1 MKIMKAYLYRLVP
14 TTEQCV
20 KLTETAG
27 CCRFVYNHFLRMNM
41 DLYAAERKFI
51 FTEDMINLL
60 PGLKRERTFL
70 KAAFSQ
76 SLQSS
81 VRNLSA
87 AFKNFFEGRTEFP
100 TFKKKDKDLSFS
112 CPQKFRVEQEK
123 NRIFIPKI
131 GEVKYRNSRP
141 VEGKIKSITVSKKC
155 GRWYVSVLT
164 EHKVNKKK
172 DPKEKTFDN
181 PTGVDVGLKEF
192 ATLSTGEVY
201 HNPKFYRKLEAKL
214 AREQRKLAR
223 KKKFSNNWEKQKNK
237 VQDVNRKIAD
247 ARKDFLHKVSTEI
260 VKNHDLIGVEDLNV
274 SGMMKNRHLSKS
286 IADAGWGTF
295 ITFLTYKCTRDS
307 KTLQKVERFY
317 PSSKTCSA
325 CGSVKLM
332 PLHLRTYVCGECGS
346 TMDRDYNASIN
357 IEKRALELA
366 FSN

>member
-1 MKIMKAYLYRLVP
+1 
-14 TTEQCV
+14 
-20 KLTETAG
+20 
-27 CCRFVYNHFLRMNM
+27 M

-164 EHKVNKKK
+164 AN
-172 DPKEKTFDN
+172 
-181 PTGVDVGLKEF
+181 
-192 ATLSTGEVY
+192 
-201 HNPKFYRKLEAKL
+201 
-214 AREQRKLAR
+214 
-223 KKKFSNNWEKQKNK
+223 
-237 VQDVNRKIAD
+237 
-247 ARKDFLHKVSTEI
+247 
-260 VKNHDLIGVEDLNV
+260 
-274 SGMMKNRHLSKS
+274 
-286 IADAGWGTF
+286 
-295 ITFLTYKCTRDS
+295 TR
-307 KTLQKVERFY
+307 
-317 PSSKTCSA
+317 
-325 CGSVKLM
+325 
-332 PLHLRTYVCGECGS
+332 
-346 TMDRDYNASIN
+346 
-357 IEKRALELA
+357 
-366 FSN
+366 